1 MILFN
6 IIHPTKYLITDTVN
20 PEKNQTTANQFGL
33 KNMPVVPVDIVKP
46 VESVEN
52 A

>member
-6 IIHPTKYLITDTVN
+6 IIHPTKYLITDTVV
-20 PEKNQTTANQFGL
+20 PEKNPTTANQFRVN
-33 KNMPVVPVDIVKP
+33 NMP